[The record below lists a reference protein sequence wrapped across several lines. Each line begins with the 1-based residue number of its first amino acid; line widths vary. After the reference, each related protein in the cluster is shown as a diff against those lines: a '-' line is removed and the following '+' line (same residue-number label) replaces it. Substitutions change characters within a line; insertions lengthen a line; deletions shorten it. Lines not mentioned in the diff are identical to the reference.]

1 MKKFTYFV
9 LLTLL
14 SIVFTACSQKT
25 TIKSLKPSLVDDS
38 AIKKISIE
46 EIKNDDISLSLNIQS
61 KMNTLQFNNKKYF
74 TIINRNQSSNILKEQ
89 KLQDSGL
96 VNVSRTKRFG
106 LGEVESILSG
116 SINSKEHDKNEF
128 YEKRTNYNKCIRYE
142 KNKDNTKRCTKY
154 QTYNAICSNNIYTIR
169 AFLSINK
176 VENASILYSKNFE
189 NQKVIKD
196 CNDYSAELPT
206 TFSIY
211 NLLSHEIANNFL
223 KEISPS
229 IHYFTVVL
237 LEDEDIGY
245 TDLEEKLLENSLK
258 LISLNHLQKAEI
270 LLSKLVLSTK
280 SKSSTAIYNLAVVK
294 EGLGKLNEAYSLYK
308 KAENITMINELDE
321 NILTAVKRIEKSLI
335 NNKRA
340 MQQINN

>member
-9 LLTLL
+9 LLSLFCV
-14 SIVFTACSQKT
+14 VFTACSQKT
-25 TIKSLKPSLVDDS
+25 TIKALKPSLVEDS

-46 EIKNDDISLSLNIQS
+46 KIENDDISLSLNIQS

-96 VNVSRTKRFG
+96 VNLSKNKRFG

-116 SINSKEHDKNEF
+116 SINSKEYDKNEF

-176 VENASILYSKNFE
+176 VENGSLIYSNNFE
-189 NQKVIKD
+189 KQKVIKD
-196 CNDYSAELPT
+196 CNDYNIELPT
-206 TFSIY
+206 SSSIY
-211 NLLSHEIANNFL
+211 NVLSHEITNDFL
-223 KEISPS
+223 KEVSPS
-229 IHYFTVVL
+229 HHYFTVVL
-237 LEDEDIGY
+237 LEDEDIEY

-258 LISLNHLQKAEI
+258 LISLNYLKKAEV
-270 LLSKLVLSTK
+270 LLKKLVLSTK
-280 SKSSTAIYNLAVVK
+280 SKSATALYNLAVVN
-294 EGLGKLNEAYSLYK
+294 EGLGKLNEAHSLYK
-308 KAENITMINELDE
+308 KAENITMLNELDE
-321 NILTAVKRIEKSLI
+321 NILNAVKRIEKSLI
-335 NNKRA
+335 NNKKA
-340 MQQINN
+340 MRQINN